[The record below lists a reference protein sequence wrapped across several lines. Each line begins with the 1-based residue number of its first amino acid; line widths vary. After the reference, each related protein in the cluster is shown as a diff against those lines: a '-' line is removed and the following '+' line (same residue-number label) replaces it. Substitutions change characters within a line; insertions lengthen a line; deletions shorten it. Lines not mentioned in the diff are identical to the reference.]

1 MSPHASLPPQP
12 AHRIKPRAR
21 AFTILELLVAM
32 SVLVVII
39 AIMSQV
45 MAMTGQAINA
55 AKKQLDLETQ
65 SRIIL
70 DRIGRDLSNMVVT
83 PGVTPLVINNT
94 GDSASGSNNDGLAV
108 ITIGR
113 PRDRSS
119 LTDSAV
125 SVLSS
130 DVRMAVMGY
139 RVISAPD
146 PRSPQG
152 NVPTVNRGD
161 GTITWPANGIV
172 RDDIQA
178 KSDLGKAMTA
188 AAADLSTA
196 GTSMLAFE
204 PMGQGIFRLE
214 ICYLLD
220 DGTVVSTP
228 PRDVNF
234 PSQAGN
240 TYALAL
246 SKATSADSDKRFVK
260 ALIVAIAGIDSKT
273 EGLLN
278 AAQLT
283 SLANVLPNP
292 ANGQTPLQAW
302 DFTSPEATDLLS
314 KLAAPN
320 FPHPVLSSLRAYQR
334 YYYLQNA
341 Q

>member
-1 MSPHASLPPQP
+1 
-12 AHRIKPRAR
+12 
-21 AFTILELLVAM
+21 M

-39 AIMSQV
+39 AIVSQI
-45 MAMTGQAINA
+45 MGMTGQVINA

-70 DRIGRDLSNMVVT
+70 DRIGKDLSNMVVT
-83 PGVTPLVINNT
+83 PGVAPLVINNT

-108 ITIGR
+108 ITNGR

-125 SVLSS
+125 SVAYK
-130 DVRMAVMGY
+130 DIRMAVMGY
-139 RVISAPD
+139 RVISTPD

-152 NVPTVNRGD
+152 NVPALNWGD
-161 GTITWPANGIV
+161 GTITWPANGMV

-196 GTSMLAFE
+196 GTSMLAFQ

-214 ICYLLD
+214 IGYLLD
-220 DGTVVSTP
+220 DGTVVSAP

-240 TYALAL
+240 TYAVAL
-246 SKATSADSDKRFVK
+246 SKSSSTDSNKRFVK

-292 ANGQTPLQAW
+292 TNGQTPLQAW
-302 DFTSPEATDLLS
+302 DFTSPAATELRAKLS
-314 KLAAPN
+314 APN
-320 FPHPVLSSLRAYQR
+320 FPPPVLSSLRVYQR